1 MSKRSTSFVPAEA
14 DMVRLKRMM
23 DSPVS
28 RSDSSSEP
36 CEGSDCDLTSWR
48 NKYSL
53 PRFVTLRISTSE
65 ERTSS
70 YITREIAVT
79 KLSLTLASGE

>member
-1 MSKRSTSFVPAEA
+1 MSCVYAAPPLVGPASSVSEYKRAE
-14 DMVRLKRMM
+14 
-23 DSPVS
+23 
-28 RSDSSSEP
+28 
-36 CEGSDCDLTSWR
+36 WR

-70 YITREIAVT
+70 YITGEIAVT